1 MPEQGNRRRCKART
15 KAGKKC
21 NGWAMENGSCQAH
34 GGRNKPGADHPRT
47 VHGLRADPAKNA
59 AIPGARKASGLPT
72 RFYDSVM
79 EAVDDPNLSSLNDE
93 IIIVD
98 ARIVDL
104 MRRLDTGESGVLWMK
119 LQDLVS
125 DYQNEN
131 DKEVAFRM
139 LNQIFQLIERGSS
152 DHQQWLDINMNI
164 EQKARLIKYETS
176 RMKDVGMLMRTD
188 RVLLFI
194 RAVVEV
200 VMRNVPDPDQQ
211 EKIRRA
217 IERLLDLPDVN
228 LEGGL

>member
-1 MPEQGNRRRCKART
+1 MSEPAKRRCTART
-15 KAGKKC
+15 KSGKKC
-21 NGWAMENGSCQAH
+21 KQWAMANGYCNAH
-34 GGRNKPGADHPRT
+34 GGMNKPGVDHPRT
-47 VHGLRADPAKNA
+47 VHGLRSDPKKNA
-59 AIPGARKASGLPT
+59 PVPGARKASGLPS

-79 EAVDDPNLSSLNDE
+79 EAVDDPNLASLNDE

-98 ARIVDL
+98 VRISDL
-104 MRRLDTGESGVLWMK
+104 SRRLDTGESGALWMS
-119 LQDLVS
+119 LQDAVENYQSES
-125 DYQNEN
+125 DQE
-131 DKEVAFRM
+131 EAFRL
-139 LNQIFQLIERGSS
+139 LNRIFQMIERGST

-164 EQKARLIKYETS
+164 EQKARLIRAETQ

-211 EKIRRA
+211 ERIRRS

-228 LEGGL
+228 LDGGL